1 VGPSDWAGPDDPTRP
16 DEPTRSNDRTSP
28 GGSPGFDA
36 PVDPVGLDPVRTIA
50 DAVLYE
56 GYLLYPYRASSHKN
70 QSRWQFGVLGP
81 PSASPESFGEE
92 PGMATQCLLA
102 ASGDQPAAVTIH
114 LRFLQ
119 LQVREVQRRGEDGGH
134 TPVDALTVAGVS
146 VLSWDEAVE
155 REIALPARALAEP
168 YDQLHTVPGGEDI
181 EPLTDADGTAVGR
194 IVRRRE
200 PLAARIRTEA
210 AVDDGFVR
218 LTVSVDNEHAARA
231 TDKDAAIRASLIGS
245 HLILQAHGARFVSL
259 LEPPDEAAGA
269 AARCRQRRCWPVLAG
284 AKGSTDTVL
293 GAPIILYDH
302 PEVAEQSPGA
312 LFDSTEIDE
321 ILTLRVMTMTEE
333 EKAEAR
339 ATDPRAREIIDR
351 CDRMSA
357 ADLQQLHGLL
367 RDPHAPRPNSGPGP
381 GPGPGGATDLPAP
394 DIRDAEP
401 APFDTGG
408 APWWDPAADA
418 LVSPGSDAVV
428 IDGVSV
434 AKGSLVRVHPAR
446 RADAQDLFFAGQ
458 VARVTGVLAD
468 VDGGVHVAL
477 VLVDDPAADLHDWY
491 GRYFYFAPDE
501 LEPLTAGS
509 PPEHREESRA

>member
-1 VGPSDWAGPDDPTRP
+1 MNSLGQ
-16 DEPTRSNDRTSP
+16 
-28 GGSPGFDA
+28 
-36 PVDPVGLDPVRTIA
+36 VRAIA

-56 GYLLYPYRASSHKN
+56 GYLLYPYRASSGKN
-70 QSRWQFGVLGP
+70 RSRWQFGVLGP
-81 PSASPESFGEE
+81 PSATPGSFAEE
-92 PGMATQCLLA
+92 PGMATQVLLA
-102 ASGDQPAAVTIH
+102 PDGDQPPSVTVR

-119 LQVREVQRRGEDGGH
+119 VQVREVQRRDDDGGH
-134 TPVDALTVAGVS
+134 TRVESLTVDGGS
-146 VLSWDEAVE
+146 VLSWEEAVE
-155 REIALPARALAEP
+155 CEINLPEMELALP
-168 YDQLHTVPGGEDI
+168 YDQRHTVPGGEDI
-181 EPLTDADGTAVGR
+181 EPLTDARGIPVGR

-200 PLAARIRTEA
+200 PLAARIRIEA
-210 AVDDGFVR
+210 AADEGFLR
-218 LTVSVDNEHAARA
+218 LTVSVDNEHSGTA
-231 TDKDAAIRASLIGS
+231 TGKDAAIRVSLIGS
-245 HLILQAHGARFVSL
+245 HLVLQARGARFVSL

-284 AKGSTDTVL
+284 AKGTTDTVL

-351 CDRMSA
+351 CEAMSA
-357 ADLQQLHGLL
+357 DDLRRLHGLL
-367 RDPHAPRPNSGPGP
+367 RDPHAEPPDMRDPHAEPPGLSGILGPGNR
-381 GPGPGGATDLPAP
+381 PAP
-394 DIRDAEP
+394 GARPDLRDAEP
-401 APFDTGG
+401 PDFDTGG
-408 APWWDPAADA
+408 APWWDPAADSQ
-418 LVSPGSDAVV
+418 VDPGSDAVV
-428 IDGVSV
+428 IAGVSV
-434 AKGSLVRVHPAR
+434 SKGSLVRVHPSR

-458 VARVTGVLAD
+458 VARVTGVLSD

-501 LEPLTAGS
+501 LEPLGVDS
-509 PPEHREESRA
+509 PPEHREESRS

>member
-1 VGPSDWAGPDDPTRP
+1 MS
-16 DEPTRSNDRTSP
+16 
-28 GGSPGFDA
+28 
-36 PVDPVGLDPVRTIA
+36 LDQLRTIA

-81 PSASPESFGEE
+81 PHAVAASFAEE
-92 PGMATQCLLA
+92 PGMEMQCLLA
-102 ASGDQPAAVTIH
+102 PVESPGSVEIR

-119 LQVREVQRRGEDGGH
+119 LQVREVQLRTKDGQH
-134 TPVDALTVAGVS
+134 ERVEKLIVDGAA

-155 REIALPARALAEP
+155 REVVLPAQALTGAAEAV
-168 YDQLHTVPGGEDI
+168 HRVAGGAEV
-181 EPLTDADGTAVGR
+181 EPLTDARGLSLGR

-200 PLAARIRTEA
+200 PLVFRIGTRTTA
-210 AVDDGFVR
+210 DNGYLR
-218 LTVSVDNEHAARA
+218 LSVSVQNEHEERA
-231 TDKDAAIRASLIGS
+231 DDKDAAIRASLIGA
-245 HLILQAHGARFVSL
+245 HLLIQAQGARFVSL
-259 LEPPDEAAGA
+259 LEPPEEATDA
-269 AARCRQRRCWPVLAG
+269 ARRCRQRRCWPVLAG
-284 AKGSTDTVL
+284 PKGSTDTLL
-293 GAPIILYDH
+293 GAPIILYDY

-351 CDRMSA
+351 CDAMTA

-367 RDPHAPRPNSGPGP
+367 REPHAQAPL
-381 GPGPGGATDLPAP
+381 GGGDVRADL
-394 DIRDAEP
+394 RDADP
-401 APFDTGG
+401 VGFDTGDV
-408 APWWDPAADA
+408 PWWDPAADA
-418 LVSPGSDAVV
+418 SVSPGTDHVV

-434 AKGSLVRVHPAR
+434 AKGSLVRVHPSR
-446 RADAQDLFFAGQ
+446 RADAQDLFFADQ
-458 VARVTGVLAD
+458 VARVTAVLSD

-501 LEPLTAGS
+501 LEPLPAGMT
-509 PPEHREESRA
+509 PNNREESRS

>member
-1 VGPSDWAGPDDPTRP
+1 MT
-16 DEPTRSNDRTSP
+16 
-28 GGSPGFDA
+28 
-36 PVDPVGLDPVRTIA
+36 PVTPATPVGLDHVRTIA

-81 PSASPESFGEE
+81 PDAAPESFAEE
-92 PGMATQCLLA
+92 PGMAMQCLLTA
-102 ASGDQPAAVTIH
+102 PGDVSGSAGARVTAH

-119 LQVREVQRRGEDGGH
+119 LQVREVQRLEEDGSH
-134 TPVDALTVAGVS
+134 TPVGELVVDGLS
-146 VLSWDEAVE
+146 MLSWDEAVE
-155 REIALPARALAEP
+155 REIALGAVPLTRSTDRPL
-168 YDQLHTVPGGEDI
+168 TVPGGEDI
-181 EPLTDADGTAVGR
+181 EPLTDARGVTVGR

-200 PLAARIRTEA
+200 QLAARVRTETDA
-210 AVDDGFVR
+210 DDGYVR
-218 LTVSVDNEHAARA
+218 LTVSVDNEYPA
-231 TDKDAAIRASLIGS
+231 TADGKDAAIRASLIGS
-245 HLILQAHGARFVSL
+245 HLLLQAEGVRFVSL
-259 LEPPDEAAGA
+259 LEPPADASDAAG
-269 AARCRQRRCWPVLAG
+269 RCRQYRCWPVLAG

-302 PEVAEQSPGA
+302 PEVAEQSAGA

-321 ILTLRVMTMTEE
+321 ILTLRVMTMTDE

-351 CDRMSA
+351 CDAMSP

-367 RDPHAPRPNSGPGP
+367 RDPHAASRDAHADPRDPH
-381 GPGPGGATDLPAP
+381 ADL
-394 DIRDAEP
+394 RDAEP
-401 APFDTGG
+401 AAFDTGG

-418 LVSPGSDAVV
+418 SVSPDSDAVV
-428 IDGVSV
+428 IDGVTV
-434 AKGSLVRVHPAR
+434 AKGSLVRVHPSR

-458 VARVTGVLAD
+458 VARVTAVLSD

-477 VLVDDPAADLHDWY
+477 VLVDDPAADMHDWY

-501 LEPLTAGS
+501 LEPLDEPAPLPAGDPRQGDGLPD
-509 PPEHREESRA
+509 PPEHRKENPS

>member
-1 VGPSDWAGPDDPTRP
+1 MTPVTPVPTM
-16 DEPTRSNDRTSP
+16 
-28 GGSPGFDA
+28 
-36 PVDPVGLDPVRTIA
+36 GLDHVRTIA

-81 PSASPESFGEE
+81 PDAAPGSFAED
-92 PGMATQCLLA
+92 PGMAMQALLKIPDEPSA
-102 ASGDQPAAVTIH
+102 IMPEVTVR

-119 LQVREVQRRGEDGGH
+119 LQVREVQRLDADGGH
-134 TPVDALTVAGVS
+134 TPVGELDVAGVS

-155 REIALPARALAEP
+155 CELDLGAVPLTGDNGATDELR
-168 YDQLHTVPGGEDI
+168 TVPGGEET
-181 EPLTDADGTAVGR
+181 EPLTDEHGVTVGR
-194 IVRRRE
+194 VVRRRE
-200 PLAARIRTEA
+200 PLTARVRTRTTR
-210 AVDDGFVR
+210 DDGFLR
-218 LTVSVDNEHAARA
+218 LSVSVDNEHAGEA
-231 TDKDAAIRASLIGS
+231 TDKDAAIRASLIGT
-245 HLILQAHGARFVSL
+245 HLLLQAHGADFLSL
-259 LEPPDEAAGA
+259 REPPDEAAPA
-269 AARCRQRRCWPVLAG
+269 AARCEQRRCWPVLAG

-302 PEVAEQSPGA
+302 PEIAEQSPGA

-351 CDRMSA
+351 CDTMSA
-357 ADLQQLHGLL
+357 GDLQQLHGLL
-367 RDPHAPRPNSGPGP
+367 RDPHGPGP
-381 GPGPGGATDLPAP
+381 GPGPVGGPVGDL
-394 DIRDAEP
+394 RDAEP
-401 APFDTGG
+401 AAFDTGG

-418 LVSPGSDAVV
+418 AVSPGSDAVM
-428 IDGVSV
+428 IDGVAV
-434 AKGSLVRVHPAR
+434 AKGSLVRVHPSR

-458 VARVTGVLAD
+458 VARVTAVLSD

-477 VLVDDPAADLHDWY
+477 VLVDDPAADMHDWY

-501 LEPLTAGS
+501 LEPLPDIPGTPGAPGTSES
-509 PPEHREESRA
+509 PESPEHRKENPS